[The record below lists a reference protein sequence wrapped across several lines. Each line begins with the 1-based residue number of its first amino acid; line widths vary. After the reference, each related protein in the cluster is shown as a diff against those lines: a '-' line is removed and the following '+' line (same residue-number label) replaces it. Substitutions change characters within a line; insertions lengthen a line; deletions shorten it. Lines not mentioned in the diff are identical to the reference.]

1 MSNALKLSL
10 LVVAA
15 AIGFTASASPQ
26 SNLPDALAQ
35 AVRKAVASNP
45 EVQAKWNAFMAADSQ
60 RDIAKAGFLP
70 QIDLTASVGNESR
83 ITGGVNLGSY
93 DLSSAQI
100 SLNQILFDG
109 FFTRHEVKRLGAAKL
124 TRYYELL
131 EVAETTALEATKA
144 YADVVRY
151 RELVDLATQNYVEH
165 KQSAILVEE
174 RASSGV
180 GRRVDVEQA
189 NGRLALAE
197 SNLLTELTNLH
208 DVSAR
213 YLRVI
218 GEKPPSSLPGLPE
231 PFRLAGLPASVEL
244 LLREGLQHSP
254 SLLAAVENAR
264 SNRMAVDTAR
274 AAYLPRFDLQVY
286 GTQGNNTGG
295 VIGDSRATGAA
306 IALTYNLFRG
316 GADKAKEKQAVGLA
330 DLARDLQE
338 KTCRDVRQTLSL
350 AFSDVRSLNEQ
361 LVYIDRHRLA
371 TEKTREAYRQQFDI
385 GQRTL
390 LDLLDTQNEYFEASR
405 SYINSR
411 HDQATAQARTLAA
424 MGQLVS
430 TLGANRSDIPT
441 AEDAGAQSEGV
452 DAVDLCPLEET
463 VVETLEKIKAEVAPP
478 PPVRSKPAPLAM
490 PVALPVAA
498 PVKDCGR
505 ITLLPDEDGKVG
517 RVFVKG
523 DHGGEV
529 NLDRAYAYSSDGC
542 DTLVPLQSSAE
553 EVQQRYAA
561 VVEKLPPHARHY
573 LIHFALGTDEML
585 PQSAAVIDALMEDLR
600 SGSTPEVSIVG
611 HADKLGNAE
620 SNLKLSHRRTR
631 AVHALLMKR
640 GVRKTSRIEQA
651 WRGDKEPL
659 PGTETAR
666 VAPRNRRVDVK
677 IQ

>member
-1 MSNALKLSL
+1 MSKALNLSL
-10 LVVAA
+10 LAA
-15 AIGFTASASPQ
+15 SFAVGFYANAQTIAPK
-26 SNLPDALAQ
+26 SNLPEAMVQ

-83 ITGGVNLGSY
+83 TSGGVSLGSY
-93 DLSSAQI
+93 DLSSAQL

-109 FFTRHEVKRLGAAKL
+109 FFTSNEVKRLGAAKL

-131 EVAETTALEATKA
+131 EISESTALEATKA
-144 YADVVRY
+144 YADVARY

-218 GEKPPSSLPGLPE
+218 GDKPPASLPSLPE
-231 PFRLAGLPASVEL
+231 PFKLSAMPLSTDV

-254 SLLAAVENAR
+254 TLLAAVENAR
-264 SNRMAVDTAR
+264 ANQMAVNSAK
-274 AAYLPRFDLQVY
+274 AAFMPRLDLQVY
-286 GTQGNNTGG
+286 GTQGNNSGG

-306 IALTYNLFRG
+306 LALTYNLFRG

-330 DLARDLQE
+330 DQSRDLQE
-338 KTCRDVRQTLSL
+338 KACRDVRQTLSL
-350 AFSDVRSLNEQ
+350 ALSDVRSLNEQ
-361 LVYIDRHRLA
+361 LGYIDLHRLA

-390 LDLLDTQNEYFEASR
+390 LDLLDTQNEFFEASR

-411 HDQATAQARTLAA
+411 HDQAAAQARTLAA
-424 MGQLVS
+424 MGQLVA
-430 TLGANRSDIPT
+430 TLGASRSDIPT
-441 AEDAGAQSEGV
+441 PEDAGAQTGEPV
-452 DAVDLCPLEET
+452 ALDLCPLEET
-463 VVETLEKIKAEVAPP
+463 VVDTLEKIKAEVAI
-478 PPVRSKPAPLAM
+478 PVRSKAA
-490 PVALPVAA
+490 PVAVAA
-498 PVKDCGR
+498 PAKDCGR

-523 DHGGEV
+523 ANGEEV
-529 NLDRAYAYSSDGC
+529 KLEKAYEATQDGC
-542 DTLVPLQSSAE
+542 DKVSPPVVFTAE
-553 EVQQRYAA
+553 EVTQRYPELVA
-561 VVEKLPPHARHY
+561 KLPPKARY
-573 LIHFALGTDEML
+573 YRINFALGKDEVL
-585 PQSAAVIDALMEDLR
+585 PQSQAIFQTLMEDYR
-600 SGSTPEVSIVG
+600 KSVTPEVTIIG
-611 HADKLGNAE
+611 HADRVGDAA
-620 SNLKLSHRRTR
+620 SNLDLSHRRAQ
-631 AVHALLMKR
+631 AVYDVLTKEGAVKANH
-640 GVRKTSRIEQA
+640 IEQA
-651 WRGDKEPL
+651 WRGDTEPL
-659 PGTETAR
+659 PGTEAAK
-666 VAPRNRRVDVK
+666 VEPRNRRVEVK